1 MHNYKNNF
9 NNNNIKIEMDKK
21 YTYILPVPT
30 LWRYKRFTTT
40 TTSGIRPTNF
50 EGRKTRKILR

>member
-30 LWRYKRFTTT
+30 LWRYKRFTTNYT
-40 TTSGIRPTNF
+40 KQP
-50 EGRKTRKILR
+50 RKLTCTEQQGG